1 MFAWGRL
8 GPARGSVARPF
19 FADEVAPALGAHA
32 APRLCHGLGRSYGD
46 VALNAGGLMLGTA
59 GLDRLVAADWE
70 RGVVRAEAGMSLD
83 ALLRLAVPRG
93 WTVPVLPGS
102 RFVTL
107 GGAVANDVHGKNH
120 AAAGTFCAHVARI
133 GLLRGDRVIE
143 VAPGG
148 PLFAA
153 TAGGLGLTGAILWV
167 ELRLARIGSSWMET
181 ETRAIGG
188 LDAYFAAMDES
199 AAWEHRVAWVD
210 CLSDVAG
217 RGLFTR
223 ARHAAEG
230 GLEPPRPPRLAMPLD
245 APGFALNRL
254 TVSAFNALYRRRPG
268 ALRARRQGLES
279 FFFPLDAVANWNR
292 MYGRRGFYQHQS
304 VVPRAAARDAVRALL
319 AETARAGQG
328 SFLVVLKE
336 FGPRRSDGVL
346 SFPTEGTTLA
356 VDLPN
361 KGEETRRLLARMAD
375 IALQAGGRLY
385 PAKDATMTP
394 AQFRRSFPDWGQVE
408 KQREPGFDSDFWR
421 RVTGRAA

>member
-1 MFAWGRL
+1 MRSWGRL
-8 GPARGSVARPF
+8 APARGIVARPF
-19 FADEVAPALGAHA
+19 FADEVAPALARHA
-32 APRLCHGLGRSYGD
+32 GPRLVHGLGRSYGD
-46 VALNAGGLMLGTA
+46 VALNTGGLMLGAA

-70 RGVVRAEAGMSLD
+70 AGVVRAEAGMSLD

-120 AAAGTFCAHVARI
+120 ASAGAFGAHLARL
-133 GLLRGDRVIE
+133 GLLRGARVIE

-167 ELRLARIGSSWMET
+167 ELRLARIAASWLET
-181 ETRAIGG
+181 ETRAIAG
-188 LDAYFAAMDES
+188 LDAYFAAMEDS

-223 ARHAAEG
+223 ARHAAQG
-230 GLEPPRPPRLAMPLD
+230 GLEPPRPPRLALPTD

-254 TVSAFNALYRRRPG
+254 TVAAFNALYRRRPG
-268 ALRARRQGLES
+268 AAGARRQSLEA
-279 FFFPLDAVANWNR
+279 FFFPLDGVANWNR
-292 MYGRRGFYQHQS
+292 MYGRRGFFQHQS

-336 FGPRRSDGVL
+336 FGARRSEGAL
-346 SFPTEGTTLA
+346 SFPMAGTTLA

-375 IALQAGGRLY
+375 IALEAGGRLY

-394 AQFRRSFPDWGQVE
+394 AQFRRSYPDWERVE
-408 KQREPGFDSDFWR
+408 EQREPGFDSDFWR
-421 RVTGRAA
+421 RVRA